1 MNRSDVKIGSYYHIE
16 FFSGWADKIGAYKI
30 VGYVS
35 TDMVAVATSGYDLF
49 KEWFDKYGYSEDKYK
64 AYIDNDT
71 LIYSAVA
78 IDSTDPLLEGQSVY
92 LPSTLIAFDKSYEM
106 VKGYKIKYNLTSS
119 PRIFKTEK
127 ARNDFKTT
135 SKKIAIDGLKST
147 DEFMTDD
154 ITVEVDE
161 SMVLTTQSEIDKRE
175 SLRESIKFENNN
187 ALKQIKMN
195 QEMAEKRL
203 FLTALANLESEKD
216 HRAAV
221 ENMNRFLNDLKKTQS
236 NLRTQTEVVGKM
248 SDVLIGVIAELMT
261 QDPNIFDGIPG
272 LPANYTS
279 ENVYRA
285 IYKSV
290 EAELRNAT

>member
-16 FFSGWADKIGAYKI
+16 FSSGWADKSGSYKI

-35 TDMVAVATSGYDLF
+35 TDLVAVATSGYDLF
-49 KEWFDKYGYSEDKYK
+49 KEWFENYGYSEDKYK

-71 LIYSAVA
+71 LIYSAIA
-78 IDSTDPLLEGQSVY
+78 IDSTDPLLEGGPVY
-92 LPSTLIAFDKSYEM
+92 LPSTIIAFDDSYEM
-106 VKGYKIKYNLTSS
+106 VKGYKIKYSLTSS

-147 DEFMTDD
+147 DEFMADD
-154 ITVEVDE
+154 VTVEVDE

-175 SLRESIKFENNN
+175 ESRDAIKFENNN

-195 QEMAEKRL
+195 REMAEQRL
-203 FLTALANLESEKD
+203 FLTALSNLESEKNYKE
-216 HRAAV
+216 AV

-236 NLRTQTEVVGKM
+236 NLRSQTEVVSKM
-248 SDVLIGVIAELMT
+248 SDVLVGVISEIMV
-261 QDPNIFDGIPG
+261 QNPNAFDGIPG
-272 LPANYTS
+272 LPVNYTS

-290 EAELRNAT
+290 EAELKNS